1 MHRHKNSDMKQQN
14 EWVDIAEA
22 ALLTGKS
29 DSTLRRAI
37 PELEREGYAKRVP
50 IGSKGGA
57 KVLFSRA
64 YLLRRYGSKEPERLR
79 EAQNKAQDGTTVAG
93 MVEILEKQLEAKDRQ
108 ITALQRDGEAKSR
121 QLEEAQRQAVEIIE
135 NLRQAQALNAA
146 LQTKILSIGERSE
159 ASPMPTHSGQWYY
172 VAVSVLAS
180 LVVGLVVWLVLA
192 WVGTA

>member
-1 MHRHKNSDMKQQN
+1 MEKL
-14 EWVDIAEA
+14 EWLDISEA

-37 PELEREGYAKRVP
+37 PDLERNGYVKRVP
-50 IGSKGGA
+50 IGSKGGL

-64 YLLRRYGSKEPERLR
+64 YLLQRFGSTEKNST
-79 EAQNKAQDGTTVAG
+79 NKADNQAQGATSVAD
-93 MVEILEKQLEAKDRQ
+93 MVDMLQKQLEAKDRQ

-146 LQTKILSIGERSE
+146 LQTKILTIGERTAVSL
-159 ASPMPTHSGQWYY
+159 PGQSGQWYY

-192 WVGTA
+192 WVGG

>member
-1 MHRHKNSDMKQQN
+1 MEKL
-14 EWVDIAEA
+14 EWLDISEA

-37 PELEREGYAKRVP
+37 PDLERNGYVKRVP
-50 IGSKGGA
+50 IGSKGGL

-64 YLLRRYGSKEPERLR
+64 YLLQRFGSTEKHST
-79 EAQNKAQDGTTVAG
+79 NKADNQAQGGTSVAD
-93 MVEILEKQLEAKDRQ
+93 MVDMLQKQLEAKDRQ

-146 LQTKILSIGERSE
+146 LQTKILTIGERSE
-159 ASPMPTHSGQWYY
+159 ASQSAGGHSQWYFVT
-172 VAVSVLAS
+172 VAVLAS
-180 LVVGLVVWLVLA
+180 LVCGLLVWLVLA
-192 WVGTA
+192 WVGGGHG

>member
-1 MHRHKNSDMKQQN
+1 MKQQN
-14 EWVDIAEA
+14 DWVDIAEA

-64 YLLRRYGSKEPERLR
+64 YLVRRYGSKEPERLR
-79 EAQNKAQDGTTVAG
+79 EAQNKVQDGTSVAE

-121 QLEEAQRQAVEIIE
+121 QIEEAQAQAAQIVE

-159 ASPMPTHSGQWYY
+159 ASPGVEHSQWYY
-172 VAVSVLAS
+172 VVVSVLAS
-180 LVVGLVVWLVLA
+180 LVLGLVVWLVLV
-192 WVGTA
+192 WVGGG

>member
-1 MHRHKNSDMKQQN
+1 MKQHLD
-14 EWVDIAEA
+14 WIDITEA

-37 PELEREGYAKRVP
+37 PALEREGYAKRVP
-50 IGSKGGA
+50 ITSKGGA
-57 KVLFSRA
+57 KVLFNRS
-64 YLLRRYGSKEPERLR
+64 YLVQRFGSKEPEMLR
-79 EAQNKAQDGTTVAG
+79 KAEKHGLERTTVAEV
-93 MVEILEKQLEAKDRQ
+93 VEMLEKQLEAKDRQ

-159 ASPMPTHSGQWYY
+159 ASPMPLQSGQWYF
-172 VAVSVLAS
+172 VAVAVVAS
-180 LVVGLVVWLVLA
+180 LVVGLLVWLVLA
-192 WVGTA
+192 WVGG